1 MKGTTM
7 KKRNRFINTKGEIFD
22 TDSDICPDG
31 CGISAK
37 MMLMDGLDGVQR
49 EIARSYSRPA
59 QITDRSHQPGF
70 RLANASSD
78 MRDAAV
84 AADDRA
90 IRKRQLSDAWRTTGA
105 SYLGQP
111 EPDEPD
117 EPDTTNEADDARELR
132 KAQISSAWRTPSIN
146 PADPKARVFEKNWQA
161 SFTPYETDAAD
172 AAHAELVKRVCD
184 AWRQGA

>member
-1 MKGTTM
+1 MQVI
-7 KKRNRFINTKGEIFD
+7 NRKGETFHVD
-22 TDSDICPDG
+22 GDEVPDG

-37 MMLMDGLDGVQR
+37 MMLMDGLDDTQR

-59 QITDRSHQPGF
+59 QITDALGRANQPGHRF
-70 RLANASSD
+70 LNITSSD
-78 MRDAAV
+78 MRDAAEE
-84 AADDRA
+84 RE
-90 IRKRQLSDAWRTTGA
+90 IRKRKISDAWRTTGA

-117 EPDTTNEADDARELR
+117 EPDTMNEADDARELR
-132 KAQISSAWRTPSIN
+132 KAQVSSAWRTPSSN

-161 SFTPYETDAAD
+161 SFTPYEQADAAD

-184 AWRQGA
+184 AWRVGA